1 LSPLAAVHES
11 LPGPTDAEA
20 RATMRTNP
28 CFYGDDV
35 AGKPQSLRRLSTSFI
50 AQLQRMNRIN

>member
-1 LSPLAAVHES
+1 MS
-11 LPGPTDAEA
+11 LFLGPTDAEE
-20 RATMRTNP
+20 RATTHTNP

-35 AGKPQSLRRLSTSFI
+35 AGKPQSLRRRSTSLI

>member
-1 LSPLAAVHES
+1 VHES
-11 LPGPTDAEA
+11 LLGPTDAEA